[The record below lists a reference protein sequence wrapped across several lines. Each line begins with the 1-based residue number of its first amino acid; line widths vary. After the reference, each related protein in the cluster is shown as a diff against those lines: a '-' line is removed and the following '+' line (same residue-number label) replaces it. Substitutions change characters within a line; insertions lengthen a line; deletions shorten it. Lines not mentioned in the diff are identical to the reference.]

1 MDPAVR
7 TLIDAWDWSYVD
19 FDMAFE
25 GMSEETLHRRLSPAS
40 ISIAE
45 IAAHTTYSEASIILR
60 YLLGIP
66 KEDWGGDFMLR
77 DPYGW
82 PPRILES
89 PPLPELLEMGVE
101 EVKSAWMRHHRRFVA
116 QLDSFDLPADHG
128 FADEWSDAAPDVETR
143 LRFAAYHVAY
153 HIGQIYAIRQ
163 ALGEATPD
171 N

>member
-1 MDPAVR
+1 MDIAVC
-7 TLIDAWDWSYVD
+7 TLVEAWDWSYVD
-19 FDMAFE
+19 FDMAFD
-25 GMSEETLHRRLSPAS
+25 GMSVETLHRRASPAS

-45 IAAHTTYSEASIILR
+45 MAAHTVYSEASIILR

-66 KEDWGGDFMLR
+66 KEEWGDHFMLR

-89 PPLPELLEMGVE
+89 PPRPELLKMSVE
-101 EVKSAWMRHHRRFVA
+101 EVKQAWMEHHRVFV
-116 QLDSFDLPADHG
+116 QRLQNFELPADHR
-128 FADEWSDAAPDVETR
+128 FNDEWSDAAPDVETR

-153 HIGQIYAIRQ
+153 HIGQIYALRQ
-163 ALGEATPD
+163 VLGEETPD

>member
-1 MDPAVR
+1 MDARVR
-7 TLIDAWDWSYVD
+7 TLVDAWDWSYVD
-19 FDMAFE
+19 FDLAFE
-25 GMSEETLHRRLSPAS
+25 GLSVETLHRRPSPVS

-45 IAAHTTYSEASIILR
+45 IAAHTAYSEASIILR

-66 KEDWGGDFMLR
+66 KEEWGEDFMLR

-82 PPRILES
+82 PPRVMEG
-89 PPLPELLEMGVE
+89 PPLPQLLAMSVE
-101 EVKSAWMRHHRRFVA
+101 EVKGAWIGHHRSFVDRLA
-116 QLDSFDLPADHG
+116 LFDLSADHR
-128 FADEWSDAAPDVETR
+128 FTDEWADSAPNVETR

-163 ALGEATPD
+163 VLGEETPE